1 MSESLKTPNPESGPL
16 YAPETGFSLFIKLF
30 IVPAVIV
37 LVALGIFFLGTM
49 ALQHPKTAEQYLE
62 ELKSDNTSRRWQS
75 AYELSRMLNQNEDIQ
90 FDPNLRTQL
99 VQVFGD
105 AKNDDP
111 RLREYLA
118 LVLGR
123 LKEKSAVSVL
133 SAAVR
138 EDGTD
143 VKVYSLWALGNI
155 EDPQGGEAALDA
167 LSESDA
173 TVQRMAVGALSA
185 MRYEPAKFALEKNLD
200 SVNPALRYDSA
211 VALARLKDE
220 KAMPTLLEMMN
231 LKPSG
236 KPEDDG
242 MIQSAKITA
251 IEGAKELPD
260 AVLKDKIVDLSKNE
274 SDIKVRET
282 ALAALKNSSPQRL
295 RDTVKP

>member
-1 MSESLKTPNPESGPL
+1 MSDTQPNPSPQSGPL
-16 YAPETGFSLFIKLF
+16 YAPESGFSLFIKLF

-75 AYELSRMLNQNEDIQ
+75 AYELSRMLNQNETIQ
-90 FDPNLRTQL
+90 FDQTLRAQL
-99 VQVFGD
+99 VQVFGE

-133 SAAVR
+133 SSAVH
-138 EDGTD
+138 DDSTD
-143 VKVYSLWALGNI
+143 VKIYSLWALGNI
-155 EDPQGGEAALDA
+155 EDPQGGEAALAA
-167 LSESDA
+167 LSDTDE

-185 MRYEPAKFALEKNLD
+185 MRYEPAKFALEKNLE
-200 SVNPALRYDSA
+200 SSNQALRYDSA
-211 VALARLKDE
+211 VALARIKDE
-220 KAMPTLLEMMN
+220 KAVPTLLEMMN

-236 KPEDDG
+236 KPEDDQI
-242 MIQSAKITA
+242 IQSAKITA
-251 IEGAKELPD
+251 IEGAQELPD
-260 AVLKDKIVDLSKNE
+260 EALKAKVTDLSKNE
-274 SDIKVRET
+274 SDIKVREE
-282 ALAALKNSSPQRL
+282 ALAALK
-295 RDTVKP
+295 K

>member
-1 MSESLKTPNPESGPL
+1 MSENEQNPSPESGPL

-75 AYELSRMLNQNEDIQ
+75 AYELSRMLNQNENIQ
-90 FDPNLRTQL
+90 FDQDLRTQL

-105 AKNDDP
+105 SKNDDP

-123 LKEKSAVSVL
+123 LKEKSAIPVL
-133 SAAVR
+133 SSAVH
-138 EDGTD
+138 DDSTD
-143 VKVYSLWALGNI
+143 VKIYSLWALGNI
-155 EDPQGGEAALDA
+155 EDPQGGEAALAA
-167 LSESDA
+167 LSDTDE

-185 MRYEPAKFALEKNLD
+185 MRYEPAKFALEKNLEGSD
-200 SVNPALRYDSA
+200 QALRYDSA
-211 VALARLKDE
+211 VALARIKDE
-220 KAMPTLLEMMN
+220 KAVPTLLEMMN

-236 KPEDDG
+236 KPEDDQI
-242 MIQSAKITA
+242 IQSAKITA
-251 IEGAKELPD
+251 IDGAQELPD
-260 AVLKDKIVDLSKNE
+260 AALKDKVVDLSKNE
-274 SDIKVRET
+274 SDIKVREA
-282 ALAALKNSSPQRL
+282 ALASLK
-295 RDTVKP
+295 K

>member
-1 MSESLKTPNPESGPL
+1 MSDKQPNPSPQSGPL
-16 YAPETGFSLFIKLF
+16 YAPESGFSLFIKLF

-75 AYELSRMLNQNEDIQ
+75 AYELSRMLNQNENIQ
-90 FDPNLRTQL
+90 FDQALRVQL

-133 SAAVR
+133 SSAVH
-138 EDGTD
+138 DDSTD
-143 VKVYSLWALGNI
+143 VKIYSLWALGNI
-155 EDPQGGEAALDA
+155 EDPQGGEAALAA
-167 LSESDA
+167 LSDTDE

-200 SVNPALRYDSA
+200 GSNQALRYDSA
-211 VALARLKDE
+211 VALARIKDE
-220 KAMPTLLEMMN
+220 KAVPTLLEMMN

-236 KPEDDG
+236 KPEDDQI
-242 MIQSAKITA
+242 IQSAKITA
-251 IEGAKELPD
+251 IEGAQELPD
-260 AVLKDKIVDLSKNE
+260 AVLKAKVVDLSKNE
-274 SDIKVRET
+274 SDIKVREA
-282 ALAALKNSSPQRL
+282 ALAALK
-295 RDTVKP
+295 K